1 MTFRI
6 WIKIFCTSLVVVTIA
21 GTFGYLSLS
30 RLKHNAQLIV
40 EDTLPGL
47 SFAGAANAYLADASR
62 TLLVVVTEDPVQ
74 QRAIRDEITML
85 STRTTTYLEQYG
97 SQLDSAED
105 RTNYETLIRERKAYF
120 EIREKVLELAVAGKK
135 SEALALYTQA
145 MVPVHK
151 RVKNAGDKLFE
162 YNRHQGEV
170 RGQDIL
176 ASCTITQISVAILS
190 VVIFM
195 AGFFICLFK

>member
-195 AGFFICLFK
+195 AGFFIGLFK